1 MCRHN
6 TNPLKQ
12 LQRIKQIPILF
23 TFQGRCMSMCVPR
36 GGGDTERERENRRQK
51 ARRETETDQKD
62 GERG

>member
-1 MCRHN
+1 MCRNN

-23 TFQGRCMSMCVPR
+23 TFQGRRMSMCMPR
-36 GGGDTERERENRRQK
+36 AGGDRERENRRQK
-51 ARRETETDQKD
+51 ARRETEMDQRD